1 MTSETNQ
8 TLPQCA
14 PGRKKAARAAK
25 ISEPGSRI
33 PALKLA
39 LQHVQIDEIKGL
51 DTDIEEFL
59 ESEDFSLQT
68 CVDFKAWDEV
78 TAKLIYSM
86 APMVLIQRKKQYEV
100 LGSGRAWRAAQAIFG
115 STEPVPALVLTDAKR
130 ITRTTKLQFLSA
142 ELIGLHAEF
151 RTRPHLPEALL
162 KIWNRLNAEGIES
175 IKGIQPK
182 DFARGT
188 GFTVRKPARDTNAG
202 KVEA

>member
-1 MTSETNQ
+1 MNFETNQ
-8 TLPQCA
+8 TSPQCA
-14 PGRKKAARAAK
+14 SGHKKVARAAK
-25 ISEPGSRI
+25 ISEPGSRFSSFQ
-33 PALKLA
+33 LT

-51 DTDIEEFL
+51 DTDIEAFL

-115 STEPVPALVLTDAKR
+115 STEPVPALVLKDAKR
-130 ITRTTKLQFLSA
+130 IPRTTKLQVLAA
-142 ELIGLHAEF
+142 ELLGLHAEF

-162 KIWNRLNAEGIES
+162 KIWNRLNAECVES
-175 IKGIQPK
+175 IKGTQPK

-188 GFTVRKPARDTNAG
+188 GFTVRKPARATNAG